1 MMLGKKEMED
11 FDKGGDLNTII
22 GKGSIV
28 EGSIKVQSSLR
39 IDGRVKGDITATD
52 SLVIGREGEV
62 EGEIRVKNAIVGG
75 RIKGKIF
82 ASGKVV
88 LEAKSSFNGEV
99 KASKLVIDEGA
110 IFDGVCS
117 MSDDPK
123 VLALPEGADG
133 RPRMSNV
140 NRPGRPEMNIAHQ

>member
-52 SLVIGREGEV
+52 SLV
-62 EGEIRVKNAIVGG
+62 NAIVGG
-75 RIKGKIF
+75 RIKGKVF

-110 IFDGVCS
+110 VFDGVCS
-117 MSDDPK
+117 MSDDSK
-123 VLALPEGADG
+123 VLALPESADG
-133 RPRMSNV
+133 RPRMSNA
-140 NRPGRPEMNIAHQ
+140 NRPGRPEMNITHQ

>member
-1 MMLGKKEMED
+1 MLGKKEMED

-75 RIKGKIF
+75 RIKGKVF

-110 IFDGVCS
+110 VFDGVCS
-117 MSDDPK
+117 MSAIRSP
-123 VLALPEGADG
+123 LLIPILRNPPAQ
-133 RPRMSNV
+133 S
-140 NRPGRPEMNIAHQ
+140 

>member
-1 MMLGKKEMED
+1 MLGKKEMED

-75 RIKGKIF
+75 RIKGKVL

-117 MSDDPK
+117 MSDEGK
-123 VLALPEGADG
+123 VLALPEGPDG
-133 RPRMSNV
+133 RPRMANM